1 MIEAEVLETAGLIGA
16 EAKEEIRAA
25 AVTARRMMVAVR
37 SMINARVSVSV
48 LGPLLIIRLALA
60 MCWIEFGG
68 VEEEEEDLIDE
79 FGKLS

>member
-1 MIEAEVLETAGLIGA
+1 
-16 EAKEEIRAA
+16 
-25 AVTARRMMVAVR
+25 MMVAVR
-37 SMINARVSVSV
+37 SMINASVSVSA

-68 VEEEEEDLIDE
+68 VEEEDLIDE